1 MKMKKWI
8 ALMLSLCLSCSGVC
22 VALADRLEDIKDK
35 GKLVV
40 GTEVLYAPFEFYA
53 TDEDGNEYAA
63 GFEMEMVRK
72 IAADL
77 GVEVELVDQ
86 SFTSLITGLRNG
98 DFDMI
103 VGGFL
108 ATEERKEV
116 VDFADPYRQGAQIL
130 VVREADLDTY
140 TTKESLKGKI
150 IGAQVGALQ
159 QTIAEEQFPEPD
171 YNHLLLDKVPVLL
184 MDLKAGNIDG
194 VLCADLVAKMYM
206 LKYDGL
212 AISQV
217 PIEYDDVG
225 VSVAIRKSEKGDDNA
240 TLLAAINASIHDA
253 LDSGEFDQWVDEAV
267 ALQAAMSAEE

>member
-1 MKMKKWI
+1 MKKLI
-8 ALMLSLCLSCSGVC
+8 ALLLSLCLVFACSTA
-22 VALADRLEDIKDK
+22 ALADRLEDIKAK
-35 GKLVV
+35 GKLIV

-53 TDEDGNEYAA
+53 TDADGNEYAA

-86 SFTSLITGLRNG
+86 SFASLITGLRNG

-108 ATEERKEV
+108 ATEERKQV
-116 VDFADPYRQGAQIL
+116 VDFADPYRQGAQIM
-130 VVREADLDTY
+130 VVREADAEVY

-159 QTIAEEQFPEPD
+159 QTIAEEQFPEPE
-171 YNHLLLDKVPVLL
+171 YEHLLLDKVPVLL
-184 MDLKAGNIDG
+184 MDLRAGNIDG
-194 VLCADLVAKMYM
+194 VLCADLVAKMYL

-212 AISQV
+212 VISQV
-217 PIEYDDVG
+217 PVEYEDVG
-225 VSVAIRKSEKGDDNA
+225 VSVAIRKSEKDDDNTA
-240 TLLAAINASIHDA
+240 LLAAINASIHEA
-253 LDSGEFDQWVDEAV
+253 LDSGEFARWVDEAV
-267 ALQAAMSAEE
+267 AQQAAMSAEE

>member
-1 MKMKKWI
+1 MKKLI
-8 ALMLSLCLSCSGVC
+8 ALLLSLCLVFACSTA
-22 VALADRLEDIKDK
+22 ALADRLEDIKAK

-53 TDEDGNEYAA
+53 TDADGNEYAA

-86 SFTSLITGLRNG
+86 SFASLITGLRNG

-108 ATEERKEV
+108 ATDERKQV
-116 VDFADPYRQGAQIL
+116 VDFADPYRQGAQIM
-130 VVREADLDTY
+130 VVREADAEVY

-159 QTIAEEQFPEPD
+159 QTIAEEQFPEPE
-171 YNHLLLDKVPVLL
+171 YEHLLLDKVPVLL
-184 MDLKAGNIDG
+184 MDLQAGNIDG
-194 VLCADLVAKMYM
+194 VLCADLVAKMYL

-212 AISQV
+212 VISQV
-217 PIEYDDVG
+217 PVEYEDVG
-225 VSVAIRKSEKGDDNA
+225 VSVAIRKSEKDDDNT
-240 TLLAAINASIHDA
+240 TLLAAINASIHEA
-253 LDSGEFDQWVDEAV
+253 LDSGEFERWVDEAV
-267 ALQAAMSAEE
+267 AQQAAMSAEE

>member
-1 MKMKKWI
+1 MKKLI
-8 ALMLSLCLSCSGVC
+8 ALLLSLCLVFACSTA
-22 VALADRLEDIKDK
+22 ALADRLEDIKAK

-53 TDEDGNEYAA
+53 TDADGNEYAA

-86 SFTSLITGLRNG
+86 SFASLITGLRNG

-108 ATEERKEV
+108 ATDERKQV
-116 VDFADPYRQGAQIL
+116 VDFADPYRQGAQIM
-130 VVREADLDTY
+130 VVREADAEVY

-159 QTIAEEQFPEPD
+159 QTIAEEQFPEPE
-171 YNHLLLDKVPVLL
+171 YEHLLLDKVPVLL
-184 MDLKAGNIDG
+184 MDLQAGNIDG
-194 VLCADLVAKMYM
+194 VLCADLVAKMYL

-212 AISQV
+212 VISQV
-217 PIEYDDVG
+217 PVEYEDVG
-225 VSVAIRKSEKGDDNA
+225 VSVTIRKSEKDDDNT
-240 TLLAAINASIHDA
+240 TLLAAINASIHEA
-253 LDSGEFDQWVDEAV
+253 LDSGEFERWVDEAV
-267 ALQAAMSAEE
+267 AQQAAMSAEE

>member
-1 MKMKKWI
+1 MKKLI
-8 ALMLSLCLSCSGVC
+8 ALLLSLCLVLACSTA
-22 VALADRLEDIKDK
+22 ALADRLEDIQAK
-35 GKLVV
+35 GKLIV

-53 TDEDGNEYAA
+53 TDADGNEYAA

-86 SFTSLITGLRNG
+86 SFASLITGLRNG

-108 ATEERKEV
+108 ATDERKQV
-116 VDFADPYRQGAQIL
+116 VDFADPYRQGAQIM
-130 VVREADLDTY
+130 VVREADAETY

-159 QTIAEEQFPEPD
+159 QTIAEEQFPEPE
-171 YNHLLLDKVPVLL
+171 YEHLLLDKVPVLL
-184 MDLKAGNIDG
+184 MDLQAGNIDG
-194 VLCADLVAKMYM
+194 VLCADLVAKMYL

-212 AISQV
+212 VISQV
-217 PIEYDDVG
+217 PVEYEDVG
-225 VSVAIRKSEKGDDNA
+225 VSVAIRKSEKDDDN
-240 TLLAAINASIHDA
+240 TSLLAAINASIHEA
-253 LDSGEFDQWVDEAV
+253 LDSGEFERWVDEAV
-267 ALQAAMSAEE
+267 AQQAAMSAEE